1 MHGDADTLP
10 GGLLLGSY
18 IRNRYNPG
26 AWIETSVFW
35 GSARNPP
42 VPAQKNMTFITPY
55 LPPTVSGEHGQ
66 LPQVFQNLLA
76 NSLKDCN
83 EVEASR
89 ICLIAMRNGA
99 DRLLTVED
107 HSDLFQPEL
116 IFKPL
121 KRLWAASEGLSF
133 ASTVYFPFRVGNK

>member
-1 MHGDADTLP
+1 METLIHCRADYFSGRISGT
-10 GGLLLGSY
+10 GTTRVRGSK
-18 IRNRYNPG
+18 PVSFG
-26 AWIETSVFW
+26 AALESLQC
-35 GSARNPP
+35 R
-42 VPAQKNMTFITPY
+42 AQKNMTFITPY